1 MATRLDPRHRARLLE
16 VFAHLH
22 AHPEISWQEY
32 ATRDYLLPLLSELGC
47 RIRTF
52 EEHAGIVADWGEGE
66 PRVGL
71 RGDMDALWQEVDGS
85 FCANHS
91 CGHDAHM
98 TIAFGTLLHL
108 IDQRERMQ
116 GAVRLLFQPAEE
128 RGVGALSLVKGGAV
142 DPLRYLFGVH
152 VRPGQELPMGLL
164 APAIHHGSC
173 TAILG
178 RIVGDDIHA
187 GRPHLGPNAIEV
199 GAALVQALAG
209 LHLDPMVPFS
219 VKLTRF
225 QAGGQSTNIIPG
237 SADFSIDL
245 RAQTNAQME
254 RLVTRTRQL
263 LAAVAATYGVEIRHE
278 LQTGA
283 PAAEVSA
290 EACEI
295 LAEAIR
301 RSEGESAYHPPVVT
315 GGGDDFHAY
324 SVAKPEL
331 KATMLALGCDLKP
344 GLHHPH
350 MTFDREAIFTAV
362 QVLAEAVLLAQARAA
377 N

>member
-1 MATRLDPRHRARLLE
+1 MATRALDPRHRARLLE

-32 ATRDYLLPLLSELGC
+32 ATRDYLLPLLSAQGC

-52 EEHAGIVADWGEGE
+52 DEHAGIVADWGEGE

-71 RGDMDALWQEVDGS
+71 RGDMDALWQEVDGH

-108 IDQRERMQ
+108 IDQRERMR

-128 RGVGALSLVKGGAV
+128 RGVGALSLVQGGAV
-142 DPLRYLFGVH
+142 QPLNYLFGVH
-152 VRPGQELPMGLL
+152 VRPAQELPMGLL
-164 APAIHHGSC
+164 APA
-173 TAILG
+173 
-178 RIVGDDIHA
+178 
-187 GRPHLGPNAIEV
+187 GRPHLGANAIEV

-219 VKLTRF
+219 IKLTRF

-263 LAAVAATYGVEIRHE
+263 LAAVAATFGVEIRHE

-350 MTFDREAIFTAV
+350 MTFDHEAIFTAV
-362 QVLAEAVLLAQARAA
+362 QVLAEAVLLAQARC
-377 N
+377 